1 MIATSASFDAQA
13 NSLKKLNTQHAF
25 WALIAFIAAQRFAL
39 PSVSGLICL
48 IPFVAALLHFGR
60 NEKLRNT
67 LLFIALFW
75 SIDNAVSGY
84 GHTPAAVR
92 YLIYVTIILTLA
104 LNSAIKKTG
113 LLGTT
118 LVCALYLGTTLAHAN
133 DTLSSAQMWRDFNI
147 LLLGGILFS
156 LRNRRA
162 FELDIGLLFYSGIG
176 FLLSECV
183 NYLAFGE
190 SWYGDY
196 MSYDTTKYLIAIPSL
211 IALFV
216 GRPLVAWVLVGLTIL
231 VLIGYTHRTLF
242 LGYLISLVA
251 ILALLPMKN
260 GLIQR
265 VFAIAGIGVAIF
277 LASRLDILTAFES
290 TKALNMFNLLYLHGF
305 QVLEILDP
313 VRIQSSA
320 IFFKLPLF
328 EILFGR
334 GLGSGI
340 YDANQVFRFVSL
352 DQSAFSARELQ
363 SGYFFNFH
371 DVWVDVGLR
380 FGLLPL
386 TIFFFWVLRLKPVG
400 NHSGTGIW
408 LLILVGIFSAFYGT
422 SGLISIAV
430 LLRVAQSYRASHV

>member
-13 NSLKKLNTQHAF
+13 NSLKKLNTQHVF
-25 WALIAFIAAQRFAL
+25 WAVIAFIAAQRFAL
-39 PSVSGLICL
+39 PGVSGLICL
-48 IPFVAALLHFGR
+48 IPFVAALLHIGR

-67 LLFIALFW
+67 LLFLALFW

-92 YLIYVTIILTLA
+92 YLIYVTMILTLA

-118 LVCALYLGTTLAHAN
+118 LVCVLYLGITLTHAA
-133 DTLSSAQMWRDFNI
+133 DTLSGVQMWRDFQI

-162 FELDIGLLFYSGIG
+162 YDLDLGLLFYSTTGY
-176 FLLSECV
+176 LLSECV
-183 NYLAFGE
+183 NYLAFGG

-196 MSYDTTKYLIAIPSL
+196 MSYDTTKYLIVIPSL

-216 GRPLVAWVLVGLTIL
+216 GRPLIAWVLVGLTIL

-242 LGYLISLVA
+242 LGYLISIVA
-251 ILALLPMKN
+251 ILAVLPMKN
-260 GLIQR
+260 GLIKR

-277 LASRLDILTAFES
+277 LASQLNILTAFES
-290 TKALNMFNLLYLHGF
+290 TKALNMFNQLYLHGF
-305 QVLEILDP
+305 QALEILDP
-313 VRIQSSA
+313 VRFQSSA
-320 IFFKLPLF
+320 IFFELPLF

-340 YDANQVFRFVSL
+340 YDANQVFGFVSL
-352 DQSAFSARELQ
+352 DQSAFSARELN

-386 TIFFFWVLRLKPVG
+386 TIFVIWVLRLKPVG
-400 NHSGTGIW
+400 NRSGTGIW
-408 LLILVGIFSAFYGT
+408 LLILIGIFSAFYGT

-430 LLRVAQSYRASHV
+430 LIRVAQSYRASHV

>member
-1 MIATSASFDAQA
+1 MIATYASFDAQE
-13 NSLKKLNTQHAF
+13 NSLKKLNPQHAL

-39 PSVSGLICL
+39 PGISGLICL
-48 IPFVAALLHFGR
+48 IPFVAALINFGR

-67 LLFIALFW
+67 LLFLALYW

-84 GHTPAAVR
+84 GHTPTAVR
-92 YLIYVTIILTLA
+92 YLIYVTMISTLV

-113 LLGTT
+113 LLGWT
-118 LVCALYLGTTLAHAN
+118 LACALYLGITLAHAN
-133 DTLSSAQMWRDFNI
+133 DTLSGVQMWRDFQI

-162 FELDIGLLFYSGIG
+162 YEIDIGLLFYSTIG
-176 FLLSECV
+176 YLLSECV
-183 NYLAFGE
+183 NYIAFGG
-190 SWYGDY
+190 SWYGEY

-231 VLIGYTHRTLF
+231 VLTGYTHRTLF

-251 ILALLPMKN
+251 ILAVLPMKN
-260 GLIQR
+260 GLLKR
-265 VFAIAGIGVAIF
+265 VFAIAGAG
-277 LASRLDILTAFES
+277 LAVLLTSRLDITTAFES
-290 TKALNMFNLLYLHGF
+290 SKALNMFNLLRLNGLQAF
-305 QVLEILDP
+305 EILDP
-313 VRIQSSA
+313 VRFASSA
-320 IFFKLPLF
+320 IFFELPLF
-328 EILFGR
+328 ELLFGR

-340 YDANQVFRFVSL
+340 YDANQVFGFVNF
-352 DQSAFSARELQ
+352 DQTAFSATELL

-386 TIFFFWVLRLKPVG
+386 TFFFIWVLRLKPVG
-400 NHSGTGIW
+400 NRSGTGIW
-408 LLILVGIFSAFYGT
+408 LLTLVGIFSAFYGT

-430 LLRVAQSYRASHV
+430 LLRVIQSYRASLV